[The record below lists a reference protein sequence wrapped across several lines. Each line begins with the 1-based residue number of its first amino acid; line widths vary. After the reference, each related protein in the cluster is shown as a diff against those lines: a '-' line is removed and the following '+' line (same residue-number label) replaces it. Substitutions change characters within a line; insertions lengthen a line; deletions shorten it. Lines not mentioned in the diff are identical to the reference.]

1 MDILQMQKTAGRVSG
16 LMKSISNE
24 NRLMILC
31 QLVDGEK
38 SVGDIARSLDMRDSS
53 TSQQLAL
60 LRKDRLVD
68 TRREGQTVYYSVNDE
83 DVRKLIEFLYMQFCE
98 QPETRE

>member
-1 MDILQMQKTAGRVSG
+1 MQKTAGRVSG

-38 SVGDIARSLDMRDSS
+38 SVGEIARKLDMRDSS

-60 LRKDRLVD
+60 LRKDRLVE
-68 TRREGQTVYYSVNDE
+68 TRREGQTVYYSVTDE
-83 DVRKLIEFLYMQFCE
+83 DVRKLIEFLYMQFCR
-98 QPETRE
+98 QPNNAE